1 MMLQT
6 RLVKEVL
13 SMAQQARIID
23 ESQSYGQATWTL
35 TLVLSKQPC
44 ACSLSKCQGCQK
56 QVSMRTVL
64 KTSLVTHQS
73 IDAYLPS
80 CMIILNRTKNYCD
93 YCKMRYGVTSLKG
106 QVIAIFTA
114 ISSYHKSTVKF
125 RNYCKACRDE
135 VEAWADGS
143 TWTLEQQQA
152 YAKGL
157 EEIDY
162 GIF

>member
-1 MMLQT
+1 MTLQT
-6 RLVKEVL
+6 HLMSEVQ
-13 SMAQQARIID
+13 SMVQQLQTID
-23 ESQSYGQATWTL
+23 ESQNFGQVTWIL
-35 TLVLSKQPC
+35 TLVLNKRQC
-44 ACSLSKCQGCQK
+44 ACCSSKSVASLK
-56 QVSMRTVL
+56 VTTTRTAS

-73 IDAYLPS
+73 TDAYLPS